1 MSQSNATPNALIHE
15 TSPYLLQHAY
25 NPVQWLPYS
34 EEAFALAKKE
44 NKPVLIS
51 IGYSACH
58 WCHVMEHECFE
69 DTEVAELMNRYFVN
83 VKVDREERSDVD
95 MLYMQ
100 AVQLMNGQGGW
111 PLNCFVLPDGKPFYG
126 GTYFPKKQWI
136 HILNTL
142 AQLHQNEPQKV
153 VAYAQELTKG
163 IQQAE
168 ELVSQKEN
176 TLPFG
181 RTKIHSAVQK
191 WKQGFDCKDGGQNR
205 APKFPM
211 PNNYRFLLRYA
222 ELSGDQET
230 KDHVLLTLNKMAGA
244 GLYDQLRGGFSRYS
258 TDMIWK
264 VPHFEKMLYDNAQL
278 VSFYIEAYLFTKNTY
293 YREVAEQT
301 LNFVEKE
308 WMGKEGCFYSAY
320 DADSEGEEGK
330 YYVWTEQ
337 ELKEILNEDYNLFSK
352 YYDINERGYWEHDNY
367 ILMRSENLAALMVS
381 ENINREHLEQK
392 IEACRQALIRVA
404 ETRVKPGLDDK
415 SICSW
420 NAMMCTAYAQAHLA
434 FGEEKYKI
442 IALRSIEFILGKMK
456 TPQGTLFRTY
466 KNGVSKIPAF
476 LEDYAFVSEALMNCY
491 LLEQNEPYLQE
502 AKRLT
507 ELSLKE
513 FENPKSPFL
522 YYTSKAQAD
531 LLTRNTETSD
541 NVIPASNS
549 QIALNLFYLSRYFYI
564 PEWEQRALNML
575 DAVTEEFMRYP
586 PGYSNWAALG
596 LHVAYPFYEVAIVGK
611 TVDEKLRTL
620 YKTGLTNTILA
631 PGLDGSEL
639 PLLKNREVAGK
650 TLIYVC
656 KNSSCQLPVESVE
669 EALKQIE
676 RH

>member
-1 MSQSNATPNALIHE
+1 MKEQHQIPNALIHE

-25 NPVQWLPYS
+25 NPVRWLPYS
-34 EEAFALAKKE
+34 EETFALAKKE
-44 NKPVLIS
+44 NKPLLIS

-69 DTEVAELMNRYFVN
+69 DEEVAELMNRYFVN

-111 PLNCFVLPDGKPFYG
+111 PLNCFVLADGKPFYG
-126 GTYFPKKQWI
+126 GTYFPKKQWM
-136 HILNTL
+136 HILSTL
-142 AQLHQNEPQKV
+142 ANLYANDPDKV
-153 VAYAQELTKG
+153 IAYAEELSKG
-163 IQQAE
+163 IQKAE
-168 ELVSQKEN
+168 ELVTQKEN

-181 RTKIHSAVQK
+181 RTKIQTAVQK
-191 WKQGFDCKDGGQNR
+191 WKQGFDNKEGGQNR

-211 PNNYRFLLRYA
+211 PNNYRFLLRYS
-222 ELSGDQET
+222 ELSDDMES
-230 KDHVLLTLNKMAGA
+230 KNHVILTLNKMAGA
-244 GLYDQLRGGFSRYS
+244 GLYDHLRGGFARYS

-278 VSFYIEAYLFTKNTY
+278 VSLYVEAYLLTKNERY
-293 YREVAEQT
+293 KQVANQT
-301 LNFVEKE
+301 LEFVEKE

-337 ELKEILNEDYNLFSK
+337 ELKEILKEDYIIFSQ
-352 YYDINERGYWEHDNY
+352 YFDINDRGYWEHDNY
-367 ILMRSENLAALMVS
+367 ILMRTENTAALLAS
-381 ENINREHLEQK
+381 ENISRENLEEK
-392 IEACRQALIRVA
+392 IETCRQALLKVA
-404 ETRVKPGLDDK
+404 EKRVKPGLDDK

-420 NAMMCTAYAQAHLA
+420 NAMMCSAYAQAYLA
-434 FGEEKYKI
+434 FGEEKYKN
-442 IALRSIEFILGKMK
+442 IALSAIEFILSKMK
-456 TPQGTLFRTY
+456 ATNGTLLRTY

-476 LEDYAFVSEALMNCY
+476 LDDYAFVCEALMNCY
-491 LLEQNEPYLQE
+491 LLDQNESYLVE

-507 ELSLKE
+507 ELSLRE
-513 FENPKSPFL
+513 FENPNSPFL
-522 YYTSKAQAD
+522 YYTSVTSTD
-531 LLTRNTETSD
+531 LLTRSSEISD

-549 QIALNLFYLSRYFYI
+549 QTALNLFYLSRYFYL
-564 PEWEQRALNML
+564 PEWEQKALNML
-575 DAVTEEFMRYP
+575 DAVTEDFLSYP

-596 LHVAYPFYEVAIVGK
+596 LHVAYPFYEVTIVGK
-611 TVDEKLRTL
+611 SVDEKLHAL

-631 PGLDGSEL
+631 LSRDGSEL
-639 PLLKNREVAGK
+639 SLLKNRELTGK

-656 KNSSCQLPVESVE
+656 KNNSCQLPVESVE

-676 RH
+676 FD